1 MNTWHGFTDFSK
13 SLKLQEAELAR
24 LLALEAPFGD
34 RPQSVF
40 GFEHPAVITLG
51 RRALEQS
58 EILKQGLIPVVQ
70 TDRGGLA
77 TIHSPGQ
84 LVISPLLSTDNFG
97 FSLKKTLDFL
107 LTVSEKTFID
117 LGIKT
122 NRLGFAGL
130 ATPKGKLMFVG
141 LRVRKSYLM
150 HGLSFNISNDL
161 SLFNLIQVCGA
172 SGSAAAV
179 DSVRSHGVEISTQ
192 AFFELWLNNFRS
204 GL

>member
-1 MNTWHGFTDFSK
+1 MNTWHGVTDFAE

-24 LLALEAPFGD
+24 LLTLEAPLGD
-34 RPQSVF
+34 RPHSVF

-58 EILKQGLIPVVQ
+58 EILKQGLIPVVP

-179 DSVRSHGVEISTQ
+179 DSVRNHGVEISTQ

-204 GL
+204 DL